1 MNTRF
6 IGKVYL
12 RFDELPS
19 TNDHELALLDVPA
32 FSPILSWTDVDGIA
46 HPMSSSNNKPA
57 EGTVIRAASQ
67 SAGRGQFGSQWRSA
81 PGQNLLLSVIFY
93 PIWLEASA
101 QFYLSM
107 AVALALRDTA
117 ETLDIGHWT
126 LDNSTSILSNVQ
138 RPTSNVQS
146 PHSSP
151 LTPHFSLKWPNDLYF
166 GSQKAAG
173 ILIQNALSGSRLQSS
188 VVGIGLN
195 VNQLEFDPALS
206 NPTSLAAVFGEKFD
220 LDAVA
225 ERLLECLE
233 HRYEQLRAGHRAA
246 LKSEYERS
254 LLGFGETACY
264 ARPDGSVF
272 EGIVRGVTQE
282 GRLRVEMADGREET
296 FGLKEVSPIF

>member
-19 TNDHELALLDVPA
+19 TNDYALALLDVPA

-46 HPMSSSNNKPA
+46 YAMISSNNKPA

-67 SAGRGQFGSQWRSA
+67 SAGRGQFGSHWRSA
-81 PGQNLLLSVIFY
+81 PGENLLLSVIFY
-93 PIWLEASA
+93 PNWLEAPA

-107 AVALALRDTA
+107 AVALALRDA
-117 ETLDIGHWT
+117 VEGRGWKVEGRGWRVEGGGHA
-126 LDNSTSILSNVQ
+126 S
-138 RPTSNVQS
+138 
-146 PHSSP
+146 HSSL
-151 LTPHFSLKWPNDLYF
+151 LTPHPSLKWPNDLYF

-195 VNQLEFDPALS
+195 VNQLEFDPALP
-206 NPTSLAAVFGEKFD
+206 NPTSLATVFEKKFD
-220 LDAVA
+220 LDALT

-233 HRYEQLRAGHRAA
+233 HRYEQLRSGHRAA

-254 LLGFGETACY
+254 LLGFGEMARY
-264 ARPDGSVF
+264 ARSDGSAF

-282 GRLRVEMADGREET
+282 GRLRVEMADGREDA